1 MSQRTNES
9 DIAAVTEVVRAYYDG
24 AIEGDAAKLARAF
37 HPRASIVGNEGGSCT
52 GRTSKSSWPSARGQS
67 QRRGR
72 TNGESNASRSRAT
85 RLWSGSAASTRASG
99 TATTCLSS

>member
-1 MSQRTNES
+1 MSQRTNEA

-24 AIEGDAAKLARAF
+24 AIEGDAAKLGA
-37 HPRASIVGNEGGSCT
+37 PSIRGRPSSATRGASCT

-72 TNGESNASRSRAT
+72 TNGEWLRGLGWNVWRRAPRT
-85 RLWSGSAASTRASG
+85 V
-99 TATTCLSS
+99 LS